1 MNLIDKF
8 LDQPISVRI
17 VEIYLLFVLLLMA
30 IIFPIFTLVL
40 FSSAFTV
47 LSIMYLIIYF
57 VTKGEVL

>member
-1 MNLIDKF
+1 MSLIEKF

-40 FSSAFTV
+40 VSSAFTV
-47 LSIMYLIIYF
+47 LSIMYLIMYF
-57 VTKGEVL
+57 VETSK

>member
-1 MNLIDKF
+1 MSLIEKF

-57 VTKGEVL
+57 VTKGEGL

>member
-1 MNLIDKF
+1 MSLIEKF